1 MYRYATTMYTHTS
14 PFSYLHPTHTHTHTH
29 SHTPIHTLPPHLVY
43 ETHTTW
49 STSVRT
55 TSRNL
60 LVMMELPS
68 ANPNREWSVNTVLTL
83 IMPA

>member
-1 MYRYATTMYTHTS
+1 MYTHTS
-14 PFSYLHPTHTHTHTH
+14 PFIPLPHTHTHTHTQ
-29 SHTPIHTLPPHLVY
+29 TFPFHLVY

-68 ANPNREWSVNTVLTL
+68 ANPNREWSVNTVLTPS
-83 IMPA
+83 MPA